1 MKSFLLATRM
11 EIIAPTTGGGFGLF
25 ALLAKW
31 APLISVT
38 AALIG
43 IGLGVMSYILK
54 RQQHKMEM
62 EYYAAKIQQMK
73 SENIEE

>member
-11 EIIAPTTGGGFGLF
+11 EIIAPTTGGGVGIF
-25 ALLAKW
+25 ALLVEW
-31 APLISVT
+31 APIISIA

-43 IGLGVMSYILK
+43 VALGVMSFIMK

-62 EYYAAKIQQMK
+62 EYYAAKIKHMK
-73 SENIEE
+73 SGNSK